1 MGKVKGIDIY
11 LKVDT
16 NPGGSPSYQ
25 SVGGQKDATFDRGLS
40 TIDTTDKDSAGHET
54 HLPGIRNWSISF
66 EAFLIEANQYWLDIE
81 NSYNDGSQLSYQIVT
96 PAHTYTGTA
105 TVESLSMSAAMAD
118 AGIVAF
124 TLKGT
129 GPLVKGP

>member
-16 NPGGSPSYQ
+16 NPGGAPSYQ
-25 SVGGQKDATFDRGLS
+25 KVGGQKDATFDRGLS

-66 EAFLIEANQYWLDIE
+66 EAFLIEDNQYWLDIE
-81 NSYNDGSQLSYQIVT
+81 ASYDAGTQLNYQIIT
-96 PAHTYTGTA
+96 PSHTYTGTA
-105 TVESLSMSAAMAD
+105 TVESLSMSAAQAD
-118 AGIVAF
+118 AGMVAF
-124 TLKGT
+124 TLKGSAGLT
-129 GPLVKGP
+129 KGP